1 MLTLDETTQSDSL
14 RSWRERLQQRLD
26 QAPEDAKSWYLL
38 GHVELKLSQPNAA
51 AQAFAKTDALIENDV
66 SVKFYWLQ
74 ARLLASNGQL
84 DSVSEG
90 WRISF

>member
-1 MLTLDETTQSDSL
+1 MKQLKAIAFVVGESACS
-14 RSWRERLQQRLD
+14 RLD

-74 ARLLASNGQL
+74 ARLLA
-84 DSVSEG
+84 E
-90 WRISF
+90 